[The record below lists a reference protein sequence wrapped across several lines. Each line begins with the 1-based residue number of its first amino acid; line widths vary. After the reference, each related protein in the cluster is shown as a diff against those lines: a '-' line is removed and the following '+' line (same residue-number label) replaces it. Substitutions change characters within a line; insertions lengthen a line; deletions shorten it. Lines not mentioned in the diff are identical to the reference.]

1 MRSVLGFS
9 ILLLACAIGGCSK
22 EEGAQSTR
30 FEGLVRLG
38 SIEVS
43 FSDVQLEVYG
53 MAYDSRCFIF
63 CSGITKY
70 NKVFPLGPDGSFSIP
85 VSTEEVEY
93 FRLGIRINGE
103 RVISECAPLSLCTD
117 LNPGRDYNG
126 LLLTFIE

>member
-1 MRSVLGFS
+1 MRSAYGLT
-9 ILLLACAIGGCSK
+9 IMLLAFALAGCTK
-22 EEGAQSTR
+22 EEGVQSTS

-38 SIEVS
+38 NMEVS

-63 CSGITKY
+63 CSGTTRY

-85 VSTEEVEY
+85 VTTEEVEY

-103 RVISECAPLSLCTD
+103 RVTSECAPLSLCTD

-126 LLLTFIE
+126 LLLSLVE